1 MKNQQNKYQVA
12 LNNQQNNDQIALN
25 GIELPLAIV
34 EPGSG
39 QNNESAVPEWIELIP
54 AGTVQ
59 GRDGRSWQNSD
70 PQSIIARFLDSGRDL
85 PVDIEHSSEKKAP
98 LGEPAPAA
106 GWIKEL
112 VNREGAIWGR
122 VEWNTMGRELV
133 GGKHYRYI
141 SPVILYHKV
150 TRDIAGLNTA
160 GLTNRPNLH
169 LQALNQQ
176 QGESSPTTGPD
187 PKEITMDIKK
197 ILAAMGLAEN
207 ATETEALNA
216 IQKFKADLA
225 SAANSMLAATDLAKF
240 VPRGDYD
247 AALSRATNAETVL
260 ADQQK
265 SALETAINSELDL
278 ALKAGKI
285 TPATRAYHEA
295 QCQQQGGLE
304 RFKAYAAAVPAMGG
318 DSDLDGKDPDKN
330 GKALNAEEAQI
341 AGMFGNSV
349 EDITKYAGR

>member
-1 MKNQQNKYQVA
+1 MNSQQNKNQV
-12 LNNQQNNDQIALN
+12 ALN

-39 QNNESAVPEWIELIP
+39 QNNGSTIPDWVELIP
-54 AGTVQ
+54 AGMVQ
-59 GRDGRSWQNSD
+59 GRDGRAWNNSN
-70 PQSIIARFLDSGRDL
+70 PQAVIAHFLASGRDL
-85 PVDIEHSSEKKAP
+85 PVDVEHSSEKKAP

-112 VNREGAIWGR
+112 VDRIGAIWGR
-122 VEWNTMGRELV
+122 VEWNAMGRELV
-133 GGKHYRYI
+133 GSKQYRYI
-141 SPVILYHKV
+141 SPVILYHEV
-150 TRDIAGLNTA
+150 TRDIAGLTTA

-176 QGESSPTTGPD
+176 QGESSPIQG
-187 PKEITMDIKK
+187 ITPREEENMNFAAL
-197 ILAAMGLAEN
+197 LAALGLSAT
-207 ATETEALNA
+207 ATEAEALTA
-216 IQKFKADLA
+216 IQKMKADVA
-225 SAANSMLAATDLAKF
+225 TAANSMLAATDLAKF

-247 AALSRATNAETVL
+247 AALVRATNAETVL

-265 SALETAINSELDL
+265 TALETAINSELDL

-318 DSDLDGKDPDKN
+318 DSDLDGKDPDKT